1 MALRCPA
8 CRHEIAPA
16 HVNVAADLARCCEC
30 GEIFRASAALG
41 GSSAAA
47 EAEGT
52 PPSPDAPPEGTKVE
66 TNETAGGASVRL
78 PPRGFGADTS
88 FLGAFAIAW
97 WSFLLMFVG
106 VGVGGFLREDGGS
119 APAPP
124 PATAPGERAPGPGEA
139 PGEAPPAKDAGK
151 DRFPVPEKIVPVFLL
166 LFLTPFFAAGFAMLG
181 GILWPL
187 FGRVEVSVDGAECSH
202 RASLFGL
209 GRTRRAAVESTRLRW
224 RSEIASAIQAG
235 PAFLRRLARASGASA
250 SPVFLSLGTW
260 ETRLGAHLSEREQ
273 EWVYHALR
281 RGLARARGEEE
292 ARPRGPSLP

>member
-8 CRHEIAPA
+8 CKHEITPA
-16 HVNVAADLARCCEC
+16 YVNVAADLARCCEC

-41 GSSAAA
+41 GGSAAPA
-47 EAEGT
+47 SGEER
-52 PPSPDAPPEGTKVE
+52 PPVPDDPPEGTKIEVE
-66 TNETAGGASVRL
+66 EHVGAVALRL
-78 PPRGFGADTS
+78 PPRGFGADTV
-88 FLGAFAIAW
+88 FLTAFAIAW

-106 VGVGGFLREDGGS
+106 VGVMGFARDRDRPAA
-119 APAPP
+119 APAEKSSE
-124 PATAPGERAPGPGEA
+124 PAAPERKAPAEKEA
-139 PGEAPPAKDAGK
+139 PRKEGL
-151 DRFPVPEKIVPVFLL
+151 PVPEKIFPVFIL
-166 LFLTPFFAAGFAMLG
+166 LFLTPFFAAGLAMLG

-273 EWVYHALR
+273 EWVFHVLDRA
-281 RGLARARGEEE
+281 LARARGEEE
-292 ARPRGPSLP
+292 ARPRGPSLS